1 MMTATTTTTTTAT
14 KMMYGRSTPSLRR
27 AAAGR
32 SGRTASAG
40 RSRGAGDRLSERR
53 RPLCPPCLRSTWP
66 APSGWL
72 PCRDGGVVT
81 VSIYRG
87 RTGGG
92 GVNHLCVQGR
102 TASPQPSGPCGSARR
117 CPRPPP
123 SSAAGPLAGA
133 GCAARGARGT
143 SSWGGRGCATQ
154 RPSRRRSCLAR
165 PPARPPSARL
175 DIATTTKTTRMHR
188 CRLGMNKKAASKYKG
203 VISVRY

>member
-1 MMTATTTTTTTAT
+1 MAMTMMTATTTTTTTAT

-92 GVNHLCVQGR
+92 GE
-102 TASPQPSGPCGSARR
+102 SPLRAGENSVAATVWTLRFRQTM
-117 CPRPPP
+117 PP
-123 SSAAGPLAGA
+123 SPALVSSRSPSRCWMRSQRCEGNLFMGRSRVRHTTAI
-133 GCAARGARGT
+133 T
-143 SSWGGRGCATQ
+143 SSVMLSTSTSS
-154 RPSRRRSCLAR
+154 PSVS
-165 PPARPPSARL
+165 PP
-175 DIATTTKTTRMHR
+175 
-188 CRLGMNKKAASKYKG
+188 
-203 VISVRY
+203 